1 MNKLDHTDR
10 KLLALLR
17 KDARMPVVNLSK
29 ALGVSRATVQNRLNK
44 LEREGV
50 ILGYTVKLKQE
61 AQQDAVRVLMSL
73 LVEAKEEEKIIE
85 SLRAFPEIV
94 SVYHTNGQWD
104 LIADIQVDSISV
116 LGGLLGEIRAVKGI
130 IQTETSLLLGLVF

>member
-1 MNKLDHTDR
+1 MDKLDNTDK

-17 KDARMPVVNLSK
+17 KDARMPVVKLSK
-29 ALGVSRATVQNRLNK
+29 ALQVSRATVQNRLTK

-61 AQQDAVRVLMSL
+61 TQQDAVKVLMSI

-85 SLRAFPEIV
+85 SLRTFPQIV

>member
-1 MNKLDHTDR
+1 MNKLDNTDK

-29 ALGVSRATVQNRLNK
+29 ALHVSRATVQNRLNK
-44 LEREGV
+44 LEREGI

-73 LVEAKEEEKIIE
+73 LVEAKEEEQIID
-85 SLRAFPEIV
+85 SLRTFPEII

-116 LGGLLGEIRAVKGI
+116 LGGLLGDIRAVTGI
-130 IQTETSLLLGLVF
+130 IQTETSLLLGSVI

>member
-1 MNKLDHTDR
+1 MNKLDHTDK